1 MSEIPLIFATAHL
14 MGGLGNQ
21 MFQISHAVSQGLK
34 NNIPTLFIPTAYTP
48 MQANQPT
55 KYLNNI
61 FKKIKFVDELNGYT
75 VIESPWQYVNLNLK
89 WDTSIQ
95 FFGYFQSSKNF
106 LGFNNTIS
114 ELFQPSEDEIFKLK
128 EKYPQ
133 INNKNTVSLH
143 IRRGDYLTIGHILPV
158 IDKTYIDR
166 CIELVGDYNHLF
178 VFSDDKKWTEEN
190 LNYPNMTIVSDLED
204 YEDLWLISM
213 CNHNIMSN
221 SSFSWWGSFL
231 NKNEDKKVFV
241 PSIWFGP
248 MGEQNFNDIY
258 EKNWNKINVIYKNN
272 KLVYEN

>member
-1 MSEIPLIFATAHL
+1 MTEIPKIFSTANL

-21 MFQISHAVSQGLK
+21 MFQISHAICQGLK
-34 NNIPTLFIPTAYTP
+34 NNIPTLFVPRAFTP

-61 FKKIKFVDELNGYT
+61 FKKIKFVDELSGYN

-89 WDTSIQ
+89 WDKPIQ
-95 FFGYFQSSKNF
+95 FYGYFQSSKNF
-106 LGFNNTIS
+106 LGFNNVIS
-114 ELFQPSEDEIFKLK
+114 ELFQPSEDEISKLK

-158 IDKTYIDR
+158 IDKSYIDH
-166 CIELVGDYNHLF
+166 CIELIGDYTHLF
-178 VFSDDKKWTEEN
+178 VFSDDKEWTKEN
-190 LNYPNMTIVSDLED
+190 LNYSNMTIVNNLED

-258 EKNWNKINVIYKNN
+258 EGNWNKINVIYKNN